1 MRSSEPN
8 VPASRWQSSG
18 LQRLRRSWKPPQR
31 RENCL
36 RRSRRS
42 LRGQAGL
49 SHQPLRSAY
58 RNFGGVGCLA
68 PSGGSRRFLRPRF
81 AAAGAIHLARLV
93 DRPVRRVGASRLPRL
108 SRQGVSLDA
117 QGAGRRDT
125 ARCRAWTRPDLG
137 RNGPLLERQVCRPAS
152 TPRERSRRDRGGV
165 DRGKTQGKGER
176 GEITKEAAWRRWRRR
191 WFGN

>member
-1 MRSSEPN
+1 MRE
-8 VPASRWQSSG
+8 
-18 LQRLRRSWKPPQR
+18 LRESPQR
-31 RENCL
+31 VEEESERAEPHFH
-36 RRSRRS
+36 
-42 LRGQAGL
+42 G
-49 SHQPLRSAY
+49 PSAQGAY
-58 RNFGGVGCLA
+58 GGPGGVGCLA
-68 PSGGSRRFLRPRF
+68 PSGGSMGLHRHRFGT
-81 AAAGAIHLARLV
+81 AGALDRARLV
-93 DRPVRRVGASRLPRL
+93 DRPVRRVGAGSLLRL